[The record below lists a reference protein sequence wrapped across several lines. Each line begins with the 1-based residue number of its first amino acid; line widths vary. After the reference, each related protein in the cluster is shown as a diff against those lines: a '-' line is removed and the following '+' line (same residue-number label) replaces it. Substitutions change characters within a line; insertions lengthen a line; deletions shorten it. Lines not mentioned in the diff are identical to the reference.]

1 MRIKID
7 TINRIEADC
16 RGDTITCL
24 QKVIE
29 CWLKKDYDYESHG
42 FPCWRRV
49 CVAVKEG
56 GGDTVLADEIALEHP
71 LPTTTGGATPYPL
84 PATTGGATPYP
95 LPATTGGATPY
106 PLPAT
111 IGGAAPYPL
120 PVSSSASANLRI
132 SPSGSTGILIVKLG
146 IVMTLYLYRRS
157 NVTWKWKIK

>member
-7 TINRIEADC
+7 TINRIEPDC

-56 GGDTVLADEIALEHP
+56 GGDTALADEIALEHP

-95 LPATTGGATPY
+95 LPAT
-106 PLPAT
+106 

-120 PVSSSASANLRI
+120 PVSGSASANLRI

-146 IVMTLYLYRRS
+146 TVMNLYL
-157 NVTWKWKIK
+157 